1 MSKLETII
9 HDDEELEPN
18 YEWCPNCGYN
28 AYIIT
33 WNSGLG
39 KRYRCQC
46 GIAGRFGDGL
56 PEPTET
62 QPIERG

>member
-9 HDDEELEPN
+9 HEDEELEPK

-46 GIAGRFGDGL
+46 GITGRFGDGL